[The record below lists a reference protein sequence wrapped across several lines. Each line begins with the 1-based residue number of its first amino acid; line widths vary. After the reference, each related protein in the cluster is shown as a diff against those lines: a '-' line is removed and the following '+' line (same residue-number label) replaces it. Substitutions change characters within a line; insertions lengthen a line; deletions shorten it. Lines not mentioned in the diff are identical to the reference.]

1 MTEVQENHMMRKAA
15 VTYIIQSLTIIAV
28 MTVLALLSAGV
39 WGSLSMIGVPLA
51 VAAGFQ
57 VFASLTYGLASSS
70 SASLPTFY
78 LAASGLRMIA
88 GIATVLIYLFLADD
102 EMQIRFFVFLFLVY
116 YLVLLIYDTL
126 YFVRVEKKI
135 HRNA

>member
-1 MTEVQENHMMRKAA
+1 MMRKAA

-57 VFASLTYGLASSS
+57 VFASLTYGLAWRAVTSSS

-88 GIATVLIYLFLADD
+88 GIATVLIYLFLAAD